1 MKKLFKIL
9 VAVLFV
15 VCLMPTGVF
24 AQEKEI
30 SYFELIEIADPYIEK
45 DGLFYKISN
54 EDELHNILGDKY
66 FGLVEERIVEANEEI
81 EKTNINREAV
91 HDVHIAILEANGN
104 TVEAFWWGKKV
115 KTYGKT
121 NAINTR
127 DIMSGFSQTA
137 SDAGLVAALTA
148 AGISF
153 IPGYGTAATVAGI
166 AVGLTSWADATTWSK
181 ASGGIA
187 KQIDAGEY
195 YITIDINAWN
205 MDVQVYAS

>member
-1 MKKLFKIL
+1 MNKLFNGLISL
-9 VAVLFV
+9 AIAI
-15 VCLMPTGVF
+15 CLMPIGIS
-24 AQEKEI
+24 AQEKEM
-30 SYFELIEIADPYIEK
+30 SYFELIEIADPYIKTDEM
-45 DGLFYKISN
+45 FYKISN
-54 EDELHNILGDKY
+54 ECELRNILGKEY
-66 FGLVEERIVEANEEI
+66 FSLVEERIAEANKEI
-81 EKTNINREAV
+81 EKTSVDREAV
-91 HDVHIAILEANGN
+91 HDVHIAILQANGN

-115 KTYGKT
+115 KTYGRR

-127 DIMSGFSQTA
+127 DIMSGLSQTA

-166 AVGLTSWADATTWSK
+166 AIGLISWADATTWSK
-181 ASGGIA
+181 ASSGVA
-187 KQIDAGEY
+187 QQIDVGEY

>member
-1 MKKLFKIL
+1 MKKLLKII
-9 VAVLFV
+9 VAVAFV
-15 VCLMPTGVF
+15 VCLTPIGVF
-24 AQEKEI
+24 AQEKEM

-54 EDELHNILGDKY
+54 EDELRIVLGDKY
-66 FGLVEERIVEANEEI
+66 FGLVEDRIVAANEEI
-81 EKTNINREAV
+81 EKTSINREAV
-91 HDVHIAILEANGN
+91 YDVHIAILEANGN

-115 KTYGKT
+115 KTYGRT

-137 SDAGLVAALTA
+137 SDAGLLAALTA

-153 IPGYGTAATVAGI
+153 VPGYGTVATVAGI
-166 AVGLTSWADATTWSK
+166 AIGVVSWADATTWSK

-187 KQIDAGEY
+187 TQIDNGVY